1 MEGRKNYFEKTLKE
15 TFLTLAAHV
24 ETCIAAVGAVGV
36 PVLVVERCPV
46 LPPPV

>member
-1 MEGRKNYFEKTLKE
+1 MEGRKTLKE

-24 ETCIAAVGAVGV
+24 ETRVAAAAAAVGV